1 MKLLLFSDETHVY
14 LSGHVN
20 KHNLTFWT
28 TEQLH
33 EHMEKPL
40 SVEKSIVWY
49 AVGKNSFFGSHDFE
63 DNEDHWVTVHPEQH
77 AVEMLH
83 SSIKEEEDS

>member
-1 MKLLLFSDETHVY
+1 
-14 LSGHVN
+14 
-20 KHNLTFWT
+20 
-28 TEQLH
+28 
-33 EHMEKPL
+33 MEKPL
-40 SVEKSIVWY
+40 SVEKSIVWC

-63 DNEDHWVTVHPEQH
+63 DNEGHWVTVHPEQH